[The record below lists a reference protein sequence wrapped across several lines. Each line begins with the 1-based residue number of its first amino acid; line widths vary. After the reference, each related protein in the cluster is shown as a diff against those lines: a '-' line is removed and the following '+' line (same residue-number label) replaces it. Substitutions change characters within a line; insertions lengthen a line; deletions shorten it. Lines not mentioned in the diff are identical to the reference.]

1 MAADPI
7 SAALGGGGG
16 LSNQTASNA
25 RSGGDQGFEGSF
37 GAAWNVATGSSKVAA
52 SGGLD
57 VQTLMIV
64 AAAVV
69 VGMVILKRK
78 G

>member
-1 MAADPI
+1 MAADPVA
-7 SAALGGGGG
+7 AALGGGGG
-16 LSNQTASNA
+16 LSNQTSSNA
-25 RSGGDQGFEGSF
+25 QARGQQEFQGSF

-57 VQTLMIV
+57 MQTMMML
-64 AAAVV
+64 AGAVV
-69 VGMVILKRK
+69 LGVLIIKRK